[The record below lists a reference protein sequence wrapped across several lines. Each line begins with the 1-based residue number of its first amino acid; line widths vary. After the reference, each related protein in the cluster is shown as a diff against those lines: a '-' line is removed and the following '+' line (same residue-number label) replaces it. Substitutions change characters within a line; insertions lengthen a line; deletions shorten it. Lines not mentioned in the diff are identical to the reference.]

1 MRYELKPVHE
11 LTPFDDM
18 VHVDPASGQI
28 LVAIPETAVDAIA
41 HLAAAGFTIES
52 CEVFDDTSNVG

>member
-1 MRYELKPVHE
+1 MRFELKPFSA

-18 VHVDPASGQI
+18 VSATSDGVI
-28 LVAIPETAVDAIA
+28 VATPETAVDAITN
-41 HLAAAGFTIES
+41 LAAAGFTIES

>member
-1 MRYELKPVHE
+1 MRYELKPVRE

-18 VHVDPASGQI
+18 VSATPAGVI
-28 LVAIPETAVDAIA
+28 VAVPETAVDAIVN
-41 HLAAAGFTIES
+41 LAAAGFTIES